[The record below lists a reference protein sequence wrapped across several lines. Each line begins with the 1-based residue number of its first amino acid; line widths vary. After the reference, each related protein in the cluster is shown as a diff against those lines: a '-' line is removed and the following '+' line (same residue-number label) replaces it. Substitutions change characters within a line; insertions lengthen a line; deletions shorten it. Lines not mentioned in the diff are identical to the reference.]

1 MAGDAVS
8 RNMVWKENGRT
19 MRIVFVGAGNV
30 SIGTAKALIKKG
42 HEVIIIETDKAKI
55 DELSEEID
63 CSFLQG
69 DGSQPNLLSEV
80 NPAQTD
86 FLFCLTDNDH
96 ANVIAS
102 LVGRSLGFSRV
113 VTSIV
118 DPQFEG
124 ICRELGLKDTIIPSR
139 TISRYLE
146 DLVGGG
152 ENVELSTVIKDEARF
167 FTLIAKEEDAVAA
180 KDLKLPADAKVI
192 CYYRDGKFSHADE
205 ETTFRIGDE
214 VVILSHSK
222 NMPALQE
229 RWQPKPAKEELA
241 DSASKKNK

>member
-1 MAGDAVS
+1 M
-8 RNMVWKENGRT
+8 RT
-19 MRIVFVGAGNV
+19 VFVGAGKV

-42 HEVIIIETDKAKI
+42 HEVVIIDTDKARI
-55 DELSEEID
+55 DELSEEMD

-69 DGSQPNLLSEV
+69 DGSQPNILREV
-80 NPAQTD
+80 NPAHTD
-86 FLFCLTDNDH
+86 FLFCFTDSDQ
-96 ANVIAS
+96 ANVISS
-102 LVGRSLGFSRV
+102 LVGRSLGFKRV
-113 VTSIV
+113 VTSIG

-124 ICRELGLKDTIIPSR
+124 ICHELGLKDTIIPSR

-146 DLVGGG
+146 DMVGGG

-167 FTLIAKEEDAVAA
+167 FTLIAKEEDAVTA

-214 VVILSHSK
+214 VVILTHSK

-229 RWQPKPAKEELA
+229 RWEPKPTQEEPA
-241 DSASKKNK
+241 DAVSKKKK